1 MAQEKAP
8 RLVKAQF
15 ILFGVLLLIFFVWAS
30 RSCNRSTA
38 EAETEQITNE
48 ATARADSLAALLEAT
63 QTNTPP
69 PPVDNSVQRD
79 TLRGGQMQLIRER
92 VTPLYVTI
100 ENLAMRKGPGLN
112 FEILSRLKLYEE
124 VKFLNEVT
132 LTRDSIKLGTITAVE
147 PWVKIRNEKGRDG
160 WVYGAGVEY
169 YKYKFEGLD

>member
-15 ILFGVLLLIFFVWAS
+15 ILFGVLLLVFFVWAS

-38 EAETEQITNE
+38 EAEIDQITNE
-48 ATARADSLAALLEAT
+48 ATLRADSLAALLAAT
-63 QTNTPP
+63 QANTPP
-69 PPVDNSVQRD
+69 QPTDNSVQRD
-79 TLRGGQMQLIRER
+79 TMRGGQMQLIRER

-100 ENLAMRKGPGLN
+100 ENLAMRKGPGVN
-112 FEILSRLKLYEE
+112 FEILDRLKLYEE

-132 LTRDSIKLGTITAVE
+132 LTRDSIKLGTVTAFE

-169 YKYKFEGLD
+169 YKYKFEGI